1 MPSHP
6 TPTGG
11 HTAPAEPPGVYRIT
25 AAPTAHTDDLGVR
38 YRKYV
43 VSMLVRTACFVL
55 FVVIEHWTR
64 WFFVAGA
71 VFLPYVAVVLANAG
85 RESKGPPP
93 ESFSVP
99 TAPVH
104 ELPALEARVTS
115 VRSPGDEH
123 PGADGGT
130 PHERTGRA
138 S

>member
-6 TPTGG
+6 TRTSGL
-11 HTAPAEPPGVYRIT
+11 HAPADDPGVYRIT

-55 FVVIEHWTR
+55 FVVVDHWTR

-71 VFLPYVAVVLANAG
+71 LFLPYVAVVLANAG

-104 ELPALEARVTS
+104 DLPALEARITA
-115 VRSPGDEH
+115 VRSPGDDAPRG
-123 PGADGGT
+123 PG
-130 PHERTGRA
+130 ERA